1 MNLKTASMIALAAT
15 AVWTILL
22 GLDLLSVMWS
32 LVTGYYGFFVGIK
45 VLIRA
50 GLNVL
55 VSLALA
61 VFFFAFMKA
70 QPQ

>member
-1 MNLKTASMIALAAT
+1 MIALAAT

-32 LVTGYYGFFVGIK
+32 LVTGYFGFFTGIK

-70 QPQ
+70 QQQ

>member
-32 LVTGYYGFFVGIK
+32 LVTGYFGFFTGIK

-70 QPQ
+70 QQQ

>member
-1 MNLKTASMIALAAT
+1 MIALAAT
-15 AVWTILL
+15 AVWTVLL
-22 GLDLLSVMWS
+22 GFDLLGVMWS
-32 LVTGYYGFFVGIK
+32 LVTGYYGFFTGIK